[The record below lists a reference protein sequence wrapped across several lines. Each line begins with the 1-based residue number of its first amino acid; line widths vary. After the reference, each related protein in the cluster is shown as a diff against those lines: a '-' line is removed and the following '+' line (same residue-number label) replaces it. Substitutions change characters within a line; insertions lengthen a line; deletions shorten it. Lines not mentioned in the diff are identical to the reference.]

1 MYEGKCPG
9 WIAWHSSRQM
19 NHLTFHK
26 SPDKSQI
33 SFFLLCNY
41 IDLFIPVAIPESDR
55 LFNHAQSHQLAGDKG
70 HTGNLWIKRRKLLN
84 KLWTALITICYQI
97 CVMMNLWDTY
107 WPKCIWQH
115 SFPLFL
121 FSFITYLVDSHALT
135 TKRTARSTHKQ
146 MQNDFKH
153 CVLRIPSYT
162 FWRIFGFIC
171 SSLAK
176 YT

>member
-1 MYEGKCPG
+1 MTDC
-9 WIAWHSSRQM
+9 I
-19 NHLTFHK
+19 K
-26 SPDKSQI
+26 S
-33 SFFLLCNY
+33 L
-41 IDLFIPVAIPESDR
+41 
-55 LFNHAQSHQLAGDKG
+55 
-70 HTGNLWIKRRKLLN
+70 GNLWIKRRKLLN

-176 YT
+176 YTYNFQLGVPVRNYRWEHYFQATFQLLITVAFHTLISHICENWYKMFFWVINFQR